1 MAETMGTS
9 LVRVGVLAV
18 TWPANFLPEQPRAEV
33 VDATTTLFS
42 TANTLHLSI
51 VRATIGGLSSLT
63 RQITKAAE
71 SAQTTVT
78 STAKVSIEAP
88 R

>member
-1 MAETMGTS
+1 MVETIGTS

-18 TWPANFLPEQPRAEV
+18 TWPANFLPEKPRAEV
-33 VDATTTLFS
+33 VDATTALFS
-42 TANTLHLSI
+42 TAATLQLSI
-51 VRATIGGLSSLT
+51 LKAAIGGVSSLT
-63 RQITKAAE
+63 REITKAAE
-71 SAQTTVT
+71 SAQTTST